1 MGFIDH
7 DHGVVLLGEGVDLV
21 QRTYVAVHREHTVG
35 NDDAVTLCLGLLK
48 AFLQLGHVSVG
59 IAVSLG
65 LAQTHAVDDGGVV
78 ERVGYDG
85 VLLVQKRLEHTAV
98 GIEACGIEDGV
109 LSAEELCDLGLEGL
123 LQVTCTA
130 DETHAG
136 HTVAVGVHGILG
148 GLYEFLA
155 VGKSEV
161 VVGAEVQGFGA
172 VLKGNLRTLGRHDYA
187 LFLVQSCF
195 LDAVQLVLK
204 IGLKIFV
211 HNAVYLV
218 WTQS

>member
-1 MGFIDH
+1 M
-7 DHGVVLLGEGVDLV
+7 
-21 QRTYVAVHREHTVG
+21 RESDMMASCSFRRG
-35 NDDAVTLCLGLLK
+35 
-48 AFLQLGHVSVG
+48 S
-59 IAVSLG
+59 
-65 LAQTHAVDDGGVV
+65 
-78 ERVGYDG
+78 
-85 VLLVQKRLEHTAV
+85 
-98 GIEACGIEDGV
+98 

-123 LQVTCTA
+123 LQVAGTA
-130 DETHAG
+130 DETYAG

-161 VVGAEVQGFGA
+161 VVGAEVEGFCA
-172 VLKGNLRTLGRHDYA
+172 VLECNLRTLGRHDYA

-218 WTQS
+218 WAQS